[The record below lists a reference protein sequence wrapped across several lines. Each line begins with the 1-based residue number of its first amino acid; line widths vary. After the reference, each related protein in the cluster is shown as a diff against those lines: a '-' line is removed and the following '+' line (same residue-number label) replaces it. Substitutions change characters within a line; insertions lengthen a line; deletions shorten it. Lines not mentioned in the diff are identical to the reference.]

1 MSFGNIAP
9 QAQAM
14 AKAASSSATIFE
26 VIDRKPTIDAMS
38 PDGLKPPTLPRGAL
52 ELNNVKFSYPGGGER
67 QNVVIL
73 GPAPDGTPEAGSP
86 GISLS
91 FPEGQTTAIV
101 GRSGS
106 GKSTIVGLIERWYD
120 PQHGSI
126 SIGGT
131 DIRDLNL
138 RWWRGQIGL
147 VMQEPF
153 LFNDSIYKNVAY
165 GLVGTEWESEP
176 EADKRRRVME
186 ACVEANASTFVEELP
201 EGYDTKVGEAGVKL
215 SGGQK
220 QRIAIARSIIS
231 KPPIL
236 ILDEATS
243 AIDPRNERIVQDAL
257 DRISKGRTTIT
268 IAHRLSTVKKA
279 DRIVVLGGGHVL
291 ETGTHE
297 ELLSRP
303 DGAYTRLVKGQTL
316 LMEDE
321 EEGSHE
327 DLDKVD
333 MEEEGKDV
341 GADLGRTTTWR
352 SKLSVGKGKGSA
364 IADDVEAAL
373 PKKTEELGIIRCIW
387 LMVWEQSSLWP
398 LYLVGVIGS
407 IGAGGSPFSF
417 GCLLVTDILSA
428 GAAFPVQ
435 SILFAKFLSVF
446 QFANDVDKFVKQ
458 GNFWALMFLVL
469 ALSVGF
475 FYFLMGSMFTLIQYV
490 RSKFHLQDSCR

>member
-1 MSFGNIAP
+1 
-9 QAQAM
+9 M
-14 AKAASSSATIFE
+14 AGASSASTTIFE
-26 VIDRKPTIDAMS
+26 VIDRKPTIDALS
-38 PDGLKPPTLPRGAL
+38 PDGLKPPTIPRGAL
-52 ELNNVKFSYPGGGER
+52 ELSNVKFSYPGGGER
-67 QNVVIL
+67 KNIVIL
-73 GPAPDGTPEAGSP
+73 GPSRNDNDSDEGM
-86 GISLS
+86 SLS
-91 FPEGQTTAIV
+91 FPEGLTTAIV

-120 PQHGSI
+120 PQQGNV
-126 SIGGT
+126 SIGGI

-153 LFNDSIYKNVAY
+153 LFNDTIFKNVAY
-165 GLVGTEWESEP
+165 GLMGTEWEHEP
-176 EADKRRRVME
+176 EDAKRRRVRE
-186 ACVEANASTFVEELP
+186 ACEEANASSFVDELP
-201 EGYDTKVGEAGVKL
+201 QGYDTQVGEAGVKL

-291 ETGTHE
+291 EIGTHE

-321 EEGSHE
+321 EDISRD
-327 DLDKVD
+327 DLEKADLVD
-333 MEEEGKDV
+333 EEEKEEDV
-341 GADLGRTTTWR
+341 TGDLGRTTTWR
-352 SKLSVGKGKGSA
+352 SKLSIGKGKDA
-364 IADDVEAAL
+364 AAVDVEAAHL
-373 PKKTEELGIIRCIW
+373 KKPEELGIVRCVS
-387 LMVWEQSSLWP
+387 LMIWEQSGLWP
-398 LYLVGVIGS
+398 LYLFGVLGAIG
-407 IGAGGSPFSF
+407 GGGSSFSYGSVSWLLKF
-417 GCLLVTDILSA
+417 YSQALLSRFSRYCLQSSCLS
-428 GAAFPVQ
+428 
-435 SILFAKFLSVF
+435 SSMLMISMSLSS
-446 QFANDVDKFVKQ
+446 
-458 GNFWALMFLVL
+458 G
-469 ALSVGF
+469 GIT
-475 FYFLMGSMFTLIQYV
+475 G
-490 RSKFHLQDSCR
+490 R

>member
-9 QAQAM
+9 QIQAM
-14 AKAASSSATIFE
+14 AKASSASSTIFE

-38 PDGLKPPTLPRGAL
+38 PDGLKPPTLPPGAL
-52 ELNNVKFSYPGGGER
+52 ELSNVKFSYPGGGER
-67 QNVVIL
+67 KNIVIL
-73 GPAPDGTPEAGSP
+73 GPSHDE

-120 PQHGSI
+120 PQQGHV
-126 SIGGT
+126 SIGGV

-138 RWWRGQIGL
+138 RWWRSQIGL

-153 LFNDSIYKNVAY
+153 LFNDTIYKNVAY
-165 GLVGTEWESEP
+165 GLMGTEWEH
-176 EADKRRRVME
+176 EAEDAKRLRVRE
-186 ACVEANASTFVEELP
+186 ACEEANASSFVEELP
-201 EGYDTKVGEAGVKL
+201 QGYDTQVGEAGVKL

-243 AIDPRNERIVQDAL
+243 AIDPRNERIVQNAL
-257 DRISKGRTTIT
+257 DRVSKGRTTIT

-303 DGAYTRLVKGQTL
+303 DGAYTKLVQGQTL

-321 EEGSHE
+321 EDVSHE
-327 DLDKVD
+327 DLEKADLV
-333 MEEEGKDV
+333 EEEDEDV
-341 GADLGRTTTWR
+341 TEDLGRTTTWR
-352 SKLSVGKGKGSA
+352 SKMSIGGGKDAGV
-364 IADDVEAAL
+364 ADIEAAH
-373 PKKTEELGIIRCIW
+373 PNKHEELGIVRCVW
-387 LMVWEQSSLWP
+387 LMLWEQSNLWP
-398 LYLVGVIGS
+398 LYLVGVLGS
-407 IGAGGSPFSF
+407 IGAGRSSLLGVFS
-417 GCLLVTDILSA
+417 GC
-428 GAAFPVQ
+428 
-435 SILFAKFLSVF
+435 
-446 QFANDVDKFVKQ
+446 
-458 GNFWALMFLVL
+458 
-469 ALSVGF
+469 
-475 FYFLMGSMFTLIQYV
+475 
-490 RSKFHLQDSCR
+490 

>member
-9 QAQAM
+9 QVQAM
-14 AKAASSSATIFE
+14 TKAASASSTIFE

-38 PDGLKPPTLPRGAL
+38 PDGLKPPKLPRGAL
-52 ELNNVKFSYPGGGER
+52 ELSNVQFSYPGGGER
-67 QNVVIL
+67 KNVVIL
-73 GPAPDGTPEAGSP
+73 GPSRDGSP
-86 GISLS
+86 SGAGMSLS
-91 FPEGQTTAIV
+91 FTEGQTTAIV

-120 PQHGSI
+120 PQHGSV
-126 SIGGT
+126 SIGGV

-153 LFNDSIYKNVAY
+153 LFNDTIYKNVAY
-165 GLVGTEWESEP
+165 GLIGTEWESEP
-176 EADKRRRVME
+176 EDAKRLRVRE
-186 ACVEANASTFVEELP
+186 ACEEANASKFVEELP
-201 EGYDTKVGEAGVKL
+201 QGYDTQVGEAGVKL

-279 DRIVVLGGGHVL
+279 DRIVVLGNGHVL

-321 EEGSHE
+321 EDASHE
-327 DLDKVD
+327 DSEKVD
-333 MEEEGKDV
+333 MGKAEDEDV
-341 GADLGRTTTWR
+341 VEDLGRTTTWR
-352 SKLSVGKGKGSA
+352 SKMSIGKGKDA
-364 IADDVEAAL
+364 VVDDVEAAH
-373 PKKTEELGIIRCIW
+373 PKKHEELGIVRCIS
-387 LMVWEQSSLWP
+387 LMLWEQSNLWP
-398 LYLVGVIGS
+398 LYLVGLIGA
-407 IGAGGSPFSF
+407 IGAGRFPFFSF
-417 GCLLVTDILSA
+417 AGVSCSLRPHPQALLSRFSRYCL
-428 GAAFPVQ
+428 Q
-435 SILFAKFLSVF
+435 SS
-446 QFANDVDKFVKQ
+446 
-458 GNFWALMFLVL
+458 
-469 ALSVGF
+469 
-475 FYFLMGSMFTLIQYV
+475 
-490 RSKFHLQDSCR
+490 

>member
-9 QAQAM
+9 QVQAM
-14 AKAASSSATIFE
+14 SKAASASSTIFE
-26 VIDRKPTIDAMS
+26 VIDRQPIIDATS
-38 PDGLKPPTLPRGAL
+38 SEGLKPPTIPPGDL
-52 ELNNVKFSYPGGGER
+52 ELKNVKFSYPGER
-67 QNVVIL
+67 KDIVIL
-73 GPAPDGTPEAGSP
+73 GPTKDNADGTDDADL

-120 PQHGSI
+120 PQQGSVL
-126 SIGGT
+126 IGGT

-138 RWWRGQIGL
+138 RWWRGKIGL

-165 GLVGTEWESEP
+165 GLLGTEWESEP
-176 EADKRRRVME
+176 EEHKRRRVKE
-186 ACVEANASTFVEELP
+186 ACTEANANTFVEELP
-201 EGYDTKVGEAGVKL
+201 QGYDTKVGESGIKL

-243 AIDPRNERIVQDAL
+243 AIDPRNERVVQDAL

-303 DGAYTRLVKGQTL
+303 DGAYTKLVQGQTL

-321 EEGSHE
+321 SQAISHE
-327 DLDKVD
+327 DLGKADVVEV
-333 MEEEGKDV
+333 EEDDDNT
-341 GADLGRTTTWR
+341 ADNLRRTATWR
-352 SKLSVGKGKGSA
+352 SKLSIGKGKDSA
-364 IADDVEAAL
+364 TADDIEAAH
-373 PKKTEELGIIRCIW
+373 PKEDKQLGILRCIS
-387 LMVWEQSSLWP
+387 LMLWEQRGLWP
-398 LYLVGVIGS
+398 LYLVGLFGS
-407 IGAGGSPFSF
+407 VGGGEFSF
-417 GCLLVTDILSA
+417 SSPGTRE
-428 GAAFPVQ
+428 
-435 SILFAKFLSVF
+435 
-446 QFANDVDKFVKQ
+446 
-458 GNFWALMFLVL
+458 
-469 ALSVGF
+469 GF
-475 FYFLMGSMFTLIQYV
+475 FFFNAEISV
-490 RSKFHLQDSCR
+490 

>member
-9 QAQAM
+9 QVQAM
-14 AKAASSSATIFE
+14 AKAASASSTIFE

-38 PDGLKPPTLPRGAL
+38 PDGLKPPTLPHGAL
-52 ELNNVKFSYPGGGER
+52 ELKNVQFSYPGGGER
-67 QNVVIL
+67 KNVVIL
-73 GPAPDGTPEAGSP
+73 GPARSGSPNEAGM
-86 GISLS
+86 SLS

-120 PQHGSI
+120 PQHGSV
-126 SIGGT
+126 SIGGV
-131 DIRDLNL
+131 DIKDLNL

-153 LFNDSIYKNVAY
+153 LFNDTIYKNVAY

-176 EADKRRRVME
+176 EDAKRIRVRE
-186 ACVEANASTFVEELP
+186 ACEEANASKFVDELP
-201 EGYDTKVGEAGVKL
+201 QGYDTQVGEAGVKL

-303 DGAYTRLVKGQTL
+303 DGAYTNLVKGQTL

-321 EEGSHE
+321 EDESHE
-327 DLDKVD
+327 DLDKMD
-333 MEEEGKDV
+333 MEKAEDDDDV
-341 GADLGRTTTWR
+341 VEDLGRTTTWR
-352 SKLSVGKGKGSA
+352 SKISLGKNKDA
-364 IADDVEAAL
+364 IVDDVEAAH
-373 PKKTEELGIIRCIW
+373 PKKHKELGIVRCVS
-387 LMVWEQSSLWP
+387 LMLWEQSSLWP

-407 IGAGGSPFSF
+407 IGGGESPFSSVYVS
-417 GCLLVTDILSA
+417 CLLRFYPQALLSQFSRYCLQSSCRSSSTLMILMS
-428 GAAFPVQ
+428 
-435 SILFAKFLSVF
+435 LS
-446 QFANDVDKFVKQ
+446 
-458 GNFWALMFLVL
+458 
-469 ALSVGF
+469 SVGIT
-475 FYFLMGSMFTLIQYV
+475 G
-490 RSKFHLQDSCR
+490 H

>member
-14 AKAASSSATIFE
+14 VKAASASSTIFE
-26 VIDRKPTIDAMS
+26 VVDRQPTIDAMS
-38 PDGLKPPTLPRGAL
+38 PDGLKPPALPPGDL
-52 ELNNVKFSYPGGGER
+52 ELKNVKFSYPGGSGR
-67 QNVVIL
+67 KNIVIL
-73 GPAPDGTPEAGSP
+73 GPAKDGTDEADSE

-91 FPEGQTTAIV
+91 FPEGKTTAIV

-120 PQHGSI
+120 PQQGSI
-126 SIGGT
+126 SIGGV
-131 DIRDLNL
+131 DIKDLNI
-138 RWWRGQIGL
+138 RWWRGKIGL

-165 GLVGTEWESEP
+165 GLVGTEWESES
-176 EADKRRRVME
+176 EEDKRRRVRE

-201 EGYDTKVGEAGVKL
+201 QGYDTKVGESGVKL

-243 AIDPRNERIVQDAL
+243 AIDPRNERIVQNAL
-257 DRISKGRTTIT
+257 DRVSKGRTTIT

-279 DRIVVLGGGHVL
+279 DQIVVLGNGNVL

-303 DGAYTRLVKGQTL
+303 DGAYTRLVRGQTL
-316 LMEDE
+316 SMEDE
-321 EEGSHE
+321 AEDISRE
-327 DLDKVD
+327 DLEKADVIKVED
-333 MEEEGKDV
+333 EDSNNDTEN
-341 GADLGRTTTWR
+341 LGRTTTWR
-352 SKLSVGKGKGSA
+352 SKLSVGKGKDSTLV
-364 IADDVEAAL
+364 DDVEAAR
-373 PKKTEELGIIRCIW
+373 PKKDTELGILRCVSIM
-387 LMVWEQSSLWP
+387 LWEQHSLWP
-398 LYLVGVIGS
+398 FYFFGFVGAVGC
-407 IGAGGSPFSF
+407 GKVLPAYGGTSLDTKIS
-417 GCLLVTDILSA
+417 CI

-435 SILFAKFLSVF
+435 SILVAKFMTVF
-446 QFANDVDKFVKQ
+446 QYVDDMDMFVKR

-469 ALSVGF
+469 ALAVGC

-490 RSKFHLQDSCR
+490 